1 MKEVLLV
8 DDFDNIIWYKR
19 RDKLDKSD
27 TVRVSV
33 LNIINS
39 NWDTLLSRRSFLKKN
54 NPWEWWPA
62 VSWMNEVWETYE
74 MNVKKETKQEIW
86 IDITNLEKIR
96 KIRLKTNVWIIAT
109 FFQSLVNLSE
119 NWFSPDMKEVIEI
132 KWFSKKEIQK
142 ILDNSSNI
150 FLTELLREEFKI

>member
-8 DDFDNIIWYKR
+8 DDSDNIIWYKK
-19 RDKLDKSD
+19 RDKLDESD
-27 TVRVSV
+27 IVRVSV

-39 NWDTLLSRRSFLKKN
+39 NWDTLLSRRSFSKKN
-54 NPWEWWPA
+54 NPWECWPA

-74 MNVKKETKQEIW
+74 MNIRKETKQEIW
-86 IDITNLEKIR
+86 VVLGNLERIT
-96 KIRLKTNVWIIAT
+96 KIRLKTNVSIIAT
-109 FFQSLVNLSE
+109 FFQSLLDLSE
-119 NWFSPDMKEVIEI
+119 GWFSPDMKEVIEV

-150 FLTELLREEFKI
+150 FLTELLKGEFKT